1 MDHRIGDREHRPVH
15 DRAPDA
21 DLTSLDRLGPPI
33 PADVLEARKRLPAKP
48 DPVVLVGE
56 RVRVRPATLDD
67 AVELFTISNGEPVTR
82 LGRSIDAYDA
92 DELVWRFMPVGPF
105 RSPEAYAEHLGS
117 ILDRPDWQTFVVED
131 AATGEALGSA
141 SLIANSPPDL
151 KVEIGALWCT
161 PAVQGLGVIQ
171 EACLLLIE
179 HLLTLGYQR
188 IEWKCHAG
196 NARSRA
202 AAVRLGF
209 RFEGIQDHHMV
220 MKGRRRDTAWFRILA
235 DERAQPD
242 GG

>member
-1 MDHRIGDREHRPVH
+1 
-15 DRAPDA
+15 
-21 DLTSLDRLGPPI
+21 
-33 PADVLEARKRLPAKP
+33 
-48 DPVVLVGE
+48 
-56 RVRVRPATLDD
+56 
-67 AVELFTISNGEPVTR
+67 
-82 LGRSIDAYDA
+82 
-92 DELVWRFMPVGPF
+92 MPVGPF

-117 ILDRPDWQTFVVED
+117 VLDRPDWQTFVVED

-141 SLIANSPPDL
+141 SLIANSPTDL

-171 EACLLLIE
+171 EACLLQIE

-235 DERAQPD
+235 DERAQTD